1 MLFLNCGVHFI
12 SVIDNGPSFTSADF
26 KLFTTKNSIKHSTT
40 APYHPSSNGP
50 AKQAVQ
56 TFKTAMKRG
65 IENGPVDINTVIW
78 RYMLSYCNT
87 PQTST
92 NLSPA
97 ELVYKRIL
105 NTRLNLLKLQTN
117 KGTLK

>member
-1 MLFLNCGVHFI
+1 
-12 SVIDNGPSFTSADF
+12 
-26 KLFTTKNSIKHSTT
+26 
-40 APYHPSSNGP
+40 
-50 AKQAVQ
+50 
-56 TFKTAMKRG
+56 
-65 IENGPVDINTVIW
+65 
-78 RYMLSYCNT
+78 MLSCCNT

-117 KGTLK
+117 KGTLKQEESKVFKRVKRSQNSISRRPNLDKKLPARG

>member
-1 MLFLNCGVHFI
+1 
-12 SVIDNGPSFTSADF
+12 
-26 KLFTTKNSIKHSTT
+26 
-40 APYHPSSNGP
+40 
-50 AKQAVQ
+50 
-56 TFKTAMKRG
+56 MKKG

-87 PQTST
+87 TQTST
-92 NLSPA
+92 NLCPA